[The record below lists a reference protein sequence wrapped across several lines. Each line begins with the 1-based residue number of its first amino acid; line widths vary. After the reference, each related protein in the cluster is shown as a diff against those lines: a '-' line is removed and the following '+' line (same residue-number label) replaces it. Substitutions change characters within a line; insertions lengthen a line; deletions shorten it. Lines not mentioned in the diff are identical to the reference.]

1 MKKRLMFLALAAMGL
16 AGCNSGFKK
25 GEGGMLYNIVV
36 DKGGPKIQAGD
47 FVSLNLTL
55 KTDADSVIGSTYDN
69 GIPAMQMW
77 QKPQQKGDIITAIDL
92 LSEGDSAVIKIN
104 IDSLSKGRPR
114 PAGMKGKYQVYT
126 LKIEKV
132 IAKGNLSDQVF
143 QGRVQAYYTGVVDAA
158 KKIAKSAEPVK
169 IKKYIDDNKLNV
181 TKTDSGL
188 YYVITKPG
196 TGVKAA
202 VGDTVVVN
210 YTLKLVSGKVLET
223 SVKADA
229 IKYKLPVNPMMNQ
242 YKPIHFAIGSKGMI
256 RGWDLGMQLLNKGA
270 KATFIIPSSLAYGDH
285 GNQQFQPYSTL
296 IFDIELVDIIHPNPN
311 APKPVAP
318 APPQAQLQPS
328 KPVTK

>member
-1 MKKRLMFLALAAMGL
+1 MFLALAAMGL
-16 AGCNSGFKK
+16 ASCTGGFKK

-36 DKGGPKIQAGD
+36 DKGGPKIQTGD

-69 GIPAMQMW
+69 GVPAMQMLP
-77 QKPQQKGDIITAIDL
+77 KPQQKGDIVTALDL
-92 LSEGDSAVIKIN
+92 LSEGDSAVIKVN

-126 LKIEKV
+126 VKIEKV
-132 IAKGNLSDQVF
+132 ISKGNLSDQIF
-143 QGRVQAYYTGVVDAA
+143 NGRVQAYYTSVVDAA
-158 KKIAKSAEPVK
+158 KKLAKTTEPVK

-196 TGVKAA
+196 SGVKAV

-210 YTLKLVSGKVLET
+210 YTLKLVSGKAVET
-223 SVKADA
+223 SVKEDA
-229 IKYKLPVNPMMNQ
+229 VKYKLPVSPMNP
-242 YKPIHFAIGSKGMI
+242 YKPIHFAIGAKGMI
-256 RGWDLGMQLLNKGA
+256 KGWDQGMQLLNKGA

-285 GNQQFQPYSTL
+285 GNQQIQPYSTL
-296 IFDIELVDIIHPNPN
+296 IFDIELVDIIKPNPN

-318 APPQAQLQPS
+318 PAPQAQLQPV